1 MPHKTVNLFTLY
13 SNRKTDM
20 LYHQANITKPDW
32 SPRELQTRS
41 ALLDSIINLGG
52 ASKCT
57 LKKVVTLDKS
67 APTASGILLRSCPSL
82 HSLIHRKAVH
92 SCWLGRHHVQMPPCP
107 ASRQLGWPPARVRLV
122 WQPCWLGEGEDQG
135 KGVGASLAKNI
146 GCFVMYRRIS
156 IKG

>member
-1 MPHKTVNLFTLY
+1 
-13 SNRKTDM
+13 M
-20 LYHQANITKPDW
+20 LYHQANITTPDW
-32 SPRELQTRS
+32 SPRELQMRG

-92 SCWLGRHHVQMPPCP
+92 SCWLGGQAYLYRCLP
-107 ASRQLGWPPARVRLV
+107 AQHQDHWGGRQ
-122 WQPCWLGEGEDQG
+122 QG
-135 KGVGASLAKNI
+135 TAWSGSHAG
-146 GCFVMYRRIS
+146 
-156 IKG
+156 